1 MSSKIFS
8 PIELDAIGEI
18 LNISLGASA
27 TAISTMLTKRV
38 DITTPHVEVVDFD
51 EFDYTEMD
59 PAIGVEITYVSG
71 LSGSNIMLLK
81 RHDVKVIVELLM
93 GVEMSDEE
101 FELNEMNMSAVCE
114 VMNQMMGASSTAL
127 SEFLGEVVNISTPVS
142 YEIEDIKAFKEKCFN
157 GEEQMVVINFNLKID
172 ELIESR
178 FMNLMPTKLAKKLVS
193 AFGLG
198 DYIEEEKAA
207 EPDPAPLPLEE
218 PSNKMMSQEEIE
230 ALISGGAPKE
240 EAPAGEPSNK
250 MMSQEEIEALISG
263 GAPKEEAPAG
273 EPSNKMMSQEE
284 IEALI
289 SGGAPKE
296 EAPAEEPSGKMMSQ
310 EEIEALISGGAAK
323 EEAQTEKTSAAK
335 AQDAPPQAA
344 QQMPPYPPYPPYPTA
359 MQVPEGYP
367 QAPPGYPPMYGY
379 GYYPPY
385 GYPPVP
391 PQQQEK
397 APKEEPKMI
406 NARPVETHQF
416 GAAETIGEEQAENL
430 ELIMDVPL
438 EISVE
443 IGRTKKPIKEI
454 LELAS
459 GSLVV
464 LDKLAGEQVDIYAN
478 GQCIAKGDVVVVDDN
493 FGVRITEII
502 KNEVEKN

>member
-263 GAPKEEAPAG
+263 GA
-273 EPSNKMMSQEE
+273 
-284 IEALI
+284 
-289 SGGAPKE
+289 
-296 EAPAEEPSGKMMSQ
+296 
-310 EEIEALISGGAAK
+310 AK

-406 NARPVETHQF
+406 NARPVETQQF